1 MKARLAFSVNDLAE
15 TRFAVSPMWEVVTS
29 VRALAA
35 AVVPRPHRNWADQV
49 RPRLAAAGL
58 DRGWLADMIPPS
70 GHLPDFL
77 NPAPTTSSPGLA
89 DELAA
94 IDATD
99 PEQVRQDVDRLA
111 AERDGALPSRLR
123 SLHRTPQ
130 SYLPRIVAEIEVYW
144 GLAIAPYWARIRS
157 VLEADIFHR
166 GRQVAE
172 QGTAQALDE
181 LHHTVRWAGGSL
193 HLVERHCAITRIET
207 GAGLLLVPSVFAW
220 PRVLTRSVAPEPPQL
235 AYPARGIGLLWERRT
250 HTHMEALAAVIG
262 RSRALI
268 LAELDT
274 PASTTE
280 LAQRSG
286 LSAAGVSQHL
296 TALRAAGLTST
307 HRAGRSVL
315 YARTGLADALLTAQA

>member
-1 MKARLAFSVNDLAE
+1 MKARLAFSVHDLAE
-15 TRFAVSPMWEVVTS
+15 TRFVVSPMWEVVTS
-29 VRALAA
+29 FRTLATP
-35 AVVPRPHRNWADQV
+35 VVPLPHRGWADQV

-58 DRGWLADMIPPS
+58 DRGWLADMIPPA

-77 NPAPTTSSPGLA
+77 NPAPVTPSPGLS

-94 IDATD
+94 IEATD
-99 PEQVRQDVDRLA
+99 PEQIRQDLDHLA
-111 AERDGALPSRLR
+111 AERGGRLSPRLR
-123 SLHRTPQ
+123 SLHRTPRTC
-130 SYLPRIVAEIEVYW
+130 LPRIVAEIEAYW
-144 GLAIAPYWARIRS
+144 GLAMAPYWARIRS

-172 QGTAQALDE
+172 QGTAQALDD
-181 LHHTVRWAGGSL
+181 LHHTVRWADGSL
-193 HLVERHCAITRIET
+193 HLVQRHCAITRIET

-220 PRVLTRSVAPEPPQL
+220 PRVLTRSVASEPPQL
-235 AYPARGIGLLWERRT
+235 AYPARGIGTLWERRN
-250 HTHMEALAAVIG
+250 HAHLDALAAVIG

-280 LAQRSG
+280 LARRSG

-315 YARTGLADALLTAQA
+315 YARTGLADAMLTAQA